1 MSILGNIARIASAV
15 APAVIPGAGG
25 FVASAV
31 AGTVAAGE
39 AKKEFRE
46 KQQAQAK
53 ETDMAEIFGRTSTFR
68 DPYANTGVLT
78 PNVGTQA
85 SGGGFFSDVGN
96 FFRSAGGL
104 VREAFGS
111 GIPQLFGVGRPQGVA
126 QQPAITTVTNVGA
139 QESQGSGSIQAGLGT
154 GLAPLISAGRS
165 LISSPAGQIAIGTGV
180 GLATGLMDSTGRQVR
195 ITRKTKRLAQQAY
208 ALSMGDLGRA
218 TQLFAQLSGIS
229 VNEQQY
235 VLILTKRFRND
246 GAVITKAALRK
257 TRSTIRKMK
266 NMCDMYDDLRPAARR
281 RTPMRRATRAS
292 TTLIKN

>member
-1 MSILGNIARIASAV
+1 MSFLGNLAKVASVV
-15 APAVIPGAGG
+15 APVVIPGAGG
-25 FVASAV
+25 YVASAV
-31 AGTVAAGE
+31 AGTVAQGE
-39 AKKEFRE
+39 AKKEFRK

-53 ETDMAEIFGRTSTFR
+53 ETDMSEIFGRTTTFR

-96 FFRSAGGL
+96 FFRSAGGV

-139 QESQGSGSIQAGLGT
+139 QESQGSGSIQAGIGSS
-154 GLAPLISAGRS
+154 LAPLISAGRS
-165 LISSPAGQIAIGTGV
+165 LISSPAGQVAIGTGV
-180 GLATGLMDSTGRQVR
+180 GLATGLMDSSGRQVR

-208 ALSMGDLGRA
+208 ALSMGDLSRA
-218 TQLFAQLSGIS
+218 TQLFGQLSGIG

-266 NMCDMYDDLRPAARR
+266 SMCDMYDDLRPTARR
-281 RTPMRRATRAS
+281 RAPMKRARAT

>member
-1 MSILGNIARIASAV
+1 MSFLSKISKVIVPTAIGFATGG
-15 APAVIPGAGG
+15 PAGA
-25 FVASAV
+25 FVAGVGASQAEK
-31 AGTVAAGE
+31 AE
-39 AKKEFRE
+39 RRFKE
-46 KQQAQAK
+46 QQQIQAK
-53 ETDMAEIFGRTSTFR
+53 ETDMSEIFGRTSTFR
-68 DPYANTGVLT
+68 DPYAGTGVLT

-96 FFRSAGGL
+96 FFRSAGGV

-111 GIPQLFGVGRPQGVA
+111 GIPQLFGVGRPQGVT
-126 QQPAITTVTNVGA
+126 QQPAVTSVTNIGA
-139 QESQGSGSIQAGLGT
+139 QESQGSGSIQAGIGS
-154 GLAPLISAGRS
+154 GLSTLIGAGRS

-180 GLATGLMDSTGRQVR
+180 GLATGLMDASGRSIR

-235 VLILTKRFRND
+235 FLILTKRFRKD
-246 GAVITKAALRK
+246 GAVISKAALRK

-266 NMCDMYDDLRPAARR
+266 SMCDMYDDLRPTARR
-281 RTPMRRATRAS
+281 RSPMKRARAT